1 MSRAVGDF
9 LGIIPR
15 GTTIAGALSVVD
27 EDGSGS
33 LDFEEF
39 VQLLLIYSVLAA
51 QMACRSCALQCCAI
65 SVWRR
70 HGARQEKRRASLRRR
85 PGGDLAQRAP

>member
-9 LGIIPR
+9 LGIIPQ

-51 QMACRSCALQCCAI
+51 QMAC
-65 SVWRR
+65 
-70 HGARQEKRRASLRRR
+70 
-85 PGGDLAQRAP
+85 